1 MSKIVQQVVAMQVPC
16 SAEVKQFSTIKQRD
30 LWFRLHSK
38 KCVECMC
45 ANKQHVT
52 YDFNKMDFPK
62 GDEVKSRLNIDAS
75 CRNIMKDLDISGV
88 TE

>member
-1 MSKIVQQVVAMQVPC
+1 
-16 SAEVKQFSTIKQRD
+16 
-30 LWFRLHSK
+30 
-38 KCVECMC
+38 MC